1 MPCVFKSPFAVRL
14 AAGLAL
20 TSAGA
25 LALLSFRR
33 DSSARFIRRVA
44 TESSPSP
51 VASTNQ
57 IAGAPAEIT
66 LISERNAGETL
77 AAASDD
83 ELVALARSRVA
94 ASLADALAWAQL
106 QVDPATREKLL
117 FAIVRVWA
125 ETDPIAAL
133 RWALAREPGGTARFM
148 EAAVTGAARRPE
160 LAMEIGR
167 MLLAADPEIGAAHGT
182 MLVGALT
189 GAGEFEA
196 AFQFADAAPAE
207 LREEWLASA
216 FRRWAAQKPGAAVK
230 ALDSIEDESLRQP
243 LFRSLAEGWAERDP
257 AALTAYTL
265 AQAPSPNRDQVLA
278 VAMLKWGEQDPA
290 AMALW
295 LNTLPRGLDFDV
307 GTAVLVM
314 RTDQANRSVDVAL
327 HWVESIST
335 TELRHDSLVHVLA
348 EWEQTDPVSA
358 RAYLERVSWLT
369 SDERA
374 VIRVELKHSGRDP
387 PETQDRSPQL

>member
-1 MPCVFKSPFAVRL
+1 VAEAAMLLKAAKNIVMLIGRTSRSEAAWNARVKLAETIGAKVITCLKVGACFPTDHPLHLGAPSVLTPDANGL
-14 AAGLAL
+14 AALAKADL
-20 TSAGA
+20 ILSLDWVDLAGTLKA
-25 LALLSFRR
+25 
-33 DSSARFIRRVA
+33 
-44 TESSPSP
+44 
-51 VASTNQ
+51 
-57 IAGAPAEIT
+57 AGAPAPGAKV
-66 LISERNAGETL
+66 ISVTVDYQTHNGWSMDHQGL
-77 AAASDD
+77 AP
-83 ELVALARSRVA
+83 
-94 ASLADALAWAQL
+94 
-106 QVDPATREKLL
+106 VD
-117 FAIVRVWA
+117 V
-125 ETDPIAAL
+125 
-133 RWALAREPGGTARFM
+133 
-148 EAAVTGAARRPE
+148 
-160 LAMEIGR
+160 
-167 MLLAADPEIGAAHGT
+167 LLAADPEIGAAHGT